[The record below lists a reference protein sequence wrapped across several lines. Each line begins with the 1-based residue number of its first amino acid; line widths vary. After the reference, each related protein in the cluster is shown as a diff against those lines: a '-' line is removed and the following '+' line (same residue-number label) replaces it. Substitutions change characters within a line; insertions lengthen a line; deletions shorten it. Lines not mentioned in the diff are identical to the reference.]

1 MTGRAGQA
9 GRPGRA
15 GRPSF
20 TDVLGQRLL
29 VCDGAM
35 GTMLHAAGCALDRAL
50 PEVSLSDPKLV
61 AAIHES
67 YISAGADV
75 IQTNTFGANRLWLA
89 GHGYPDQVEEINRAA
104 VEIAREAAGAGPNAA
119 QAVSWRRGP
128 ASHRAEWRAS
138 GTTKRSAREGGHD
151 ASERSGREVFVAGS
165 VSPAVTARQRRQ
177 VGAAERQEVLAE
189 QIRSLAAAGVDLLIL
204 ETYGYLDELAEAVT
218 VASGVCDV
226 PIVAQATFADDGRTL
241 GGETP
246 HEVASVL
253 GELPVVMLGTNC
265 TIGPQRMLA
274 VVESLVRYAAL
285 PVSAQPNAGQ
295 PRKVGHRR
303 FEFSIDPSYFA
314 RYLRRFAEAGAAMV
328 GGCCGTTPTHIEAAV
343 ADVSGLPVPGM
354 RVSTRPRSPR
364 PGPGQAGP
372 GEPGPGEGTGGA
384 STATGLLA
392 ARLATRDFVVAAEI
406 PAPDGSAAVGGTAT
420 ETVTAL
426 REQGLDLFA
435 VTSPENP
442 RAHRDS
448 LGMAV
453 HLQAHGGVETIVTM
467 TTWDKT
473 IMTLQADLLG
483 AHALGIRSVICE
495 TGNPPVLG
503 DYPAVDGIWEVDSL
517 GLVALLAGLN
527 AGRDLDGLP
536 LTTKTSFCIGAR
548 VNPGAPDA
556 GAEFERAGAEL
567 AAGAHFL
574 VTRPLYELDS
584 LRQLTAVLAGTRV
597 PVLACIAP
605 LRSFEEA
612 DYLAHEVPEVS
623 MPAATLRAMERAGR
637 AAARATGLHLAADL
651 LAEARPLVDGVVLT
665 VPEGD
670 AAALGPLLAVL
681 A

>member
-1 MTGRAGQA
+1 MTGRTG
-9 GRPGRA
+9 
-15 GRPSF
+15 F

-50 PEVSLSDPKLV
+50 PEVNLSDPKLV

-67 YISAGADV
+67 YIAAGADI

-119 QAVSWRRGP
+119 TALRRPG
-128 ASHRAEWRAS
+128 AEDEPSRSVTWRAS
-138 GTTKRSAREGGHD
+138 GTTKRNAREGGHH
-151 ASERSGREVFVAGS
+151 ASDRRDREVFVAGS
-165 VSPAVTARQRRQ
+165 VSPAVTARLRRQ
-177 VGAAERQEVLAE
+177 VGAAERNDVIAE
-189 QIRSLAAAGVDLLIL
+189 QVRSLTAAGVDLLIL
-204 ETYGYLDELAEAVT
+204 ETFGYLDELAEAVE
-218 VASGVCDV
+218 VASGLCDV
-226 PIVAQATFADDGRTL
+226 PIVAQATFADDGCTL

-253 GELPVVMLGTNC
+253 GELPIVMLGTNC

-274 VVESLVRYAAL
+274 VVESLVQYATL

-303 FEFSIDPSYFA
+303 FEFSIDATYFA
-314 RYLRRFAEAGAAMV
+314 RYLRRFAETGAAMV

-343 ADVSGLPVPGM
+343 ANVSDLPVPGV
-354 RVSTRPRSPR
+354 RASTRARPPR
-364 PGPGQAGP
+364 PATGGAGPGQAGR
-372 GEPGPGEGTGGA
+372 
-384 STATGLLA
+384 ATGILA
-392 ARLATRDFVVAAEI
+392 ARLAAHDFVVAAEI
-406 PAPDGSAAVGGTAT
+406 PAPDDGAIPA
-420 ETVTAL
+420 ETVTVL

-435 VTSPENP
+435 VTSPWSP

-453 HLQAHGGVETIVTM
+453 HLQAHGGVETVVTM

-483 AHALGIRSVICE
+483 AHALGIRSVVCE

-517 GLVALLAGLN
+517 GLVTLLAGLN

-536 LTTKTSFCIGAR
+536 LTTKTSFCIGTR
-548 VNPGAPDA
+548 VNPGAPDT
-556 GAEFERAGAEL
+556 GAEFERVRAEV

-584 LRQLTAVLAGTRV
+584 LRQMGAALAGTRV
-597 PVLACIAP
+597 PVLASVAP
-605 LRSFEEA
+605 LRSFEDA
-612 DYLAHEVPEVS
+612 DYLAHEVPEVT
-623 MPAATLRAMERAGR
+623 MPAATLRAMERAGP
-637 AAARATGLHLAADL
+637 AAARATGLRLAADL
-651 LAEARPLVDGVVLT
+651 LAEARPLVDGVVIH
-665 VPEGD
+665 PPDGD
-670 AAALGPLLAVL
+670 VAALGPLLVAVR
-681 A
+681 

>member
-1 MTGRAGQA
+1 MTGGARL
-9 GRPGRA
+9 
-15 GRPSF
+15 
-20 TDVLGQRLL
+20 TDALGQRLI

-50 PEVSLSDPKLV
+50 PAVNLSDPKLV

-89 GHGYPDQVEEINRAA
+89 VHGYPDQAEEINRAA
-104 VEIAREAAGAGPNAA
+104 VGIAREM
-119 QAVSWRRGP
+119 
-128 ASHRAEWRAS
+128 S
-138 GTTKRSAREGGHD
+138 G
-151 ASERSGREVFVAGS
+151 RSGREVFVAGS

-177 VGAAERQEVLAE
+177 VGAAERQDVIAE
-189 QIRSLAAAGVDLLIL
+189 QIRSLAAAGVDLIIL
-204 ETYGYLDELAEAVT
+204 ETFGYLDELAEAVT
-218 VASGVCDV
+218 AASGVCDL

-246 HEVASVL
+246 HEVATVL
-253 GELPVVMLGTNC
+253 GELPIVMLGTNC

-274 VVESLVRYAAL
+274 VVESLVRYSTL

-303 FEFSIDPSYFA
+303 FEFSIDATYFA

-328 GGCCGTTPTHIEAAV
+328 GGCCGTTPTHIEAA
-343 ADVSGLPVPGM
+343 AANVSDLPVPGP
-354 RVSTRPRSPR
+354 RASTRPRPPR
-364 PGPGQAGP
+364 PARAAAGA
-372 GEPGPGEGTGGA
+372 GGA
-384 STATGLLA
+384 STGTGILA
-392 ARLATRDFVVAAEI
+392 ARLAARDFVVAAEI
-406 PAPDGSAAVGGTAT
+406 PAPDGGAIPA
-420 ETVTAL
+420 ENVTAL
-426 REQGLDLFA
+426 RGQGLDLFT

-448 LGMAV
+448 VGMAV
-453 HLQAHGGVETIVTM
+453 QLQAQGGAETIVTM

-527 AGRDLDGLP
+527 AGRDLDGLA
-536 LTTKTSFCIGAR
+536 TATQTSFCIGAR
-548 VNPGAPDA
+548 VNPGAPDPD
-556 GAEFERAGAEL
+556 AEFERVRAEA

-574 VTRPLYELDS
+574 ITRPLYELDS
-584 LRQLTAVLAGTRV
+584 LRPMTAALGADGARRARV
-597 PVLACIAP
+597 PVLACITP

-612 DYLAHEVPEVS
+612 DYLAHEVPDVT
-623 MPAATLRAMERAGR
+623 MPAATLRAMEYAGQ
-637 AAARATGLHLAADL
+637 AAARATGLRLAADL
-651 LAEARPLVDGVVLT
+651 LAEARPLVGGVVLT
-665 VPEGD
+665 IHEGD
-670 AAALGPLLAVL
+670 VAALGPLLSVL

>member
-1 MTGRAGQA
+1 MTGGAR
-9 GRPGRA
+9 
-15 GRPSF
+15 F
-20 TDVLGQRLL
+20 TDALGRRLI

-104 VEIAREAAGAGPNAA
+104 VGIAREM
-119 QAVSWRRGP
+119 
-128 ASHRAEWRAS
+128 
-138 GTTKRSAREGGHD
+138 
-151 ASERSGREVFVAGS
+151 SERSGREVFVAGS

-177 VGAAERQEVLAE
+177 VGAAERQDVIAE
-189 QIRSLAAAGVDLLIL
+189 QIRSLAAAGVDLIIL
-204 ETYGYLDELAEAVT
+204 ETFGYLDELAEAVT
-218 VASGVCDV
+218 AASGVCDL

-246 HEVASVL
+246 HEVATVL
-253 GELPVVMLGTNC
+253 GELPIVMLGTNC

-274 VVESLVRYAAL
+274 VVESLVRYSML

-303 FEFSIDPSYFA
+303 FEFSIDATYFA

-328 GGCCGTTPTHIEAAV
+328 GGCCGTTPTHIEAA
-343 ADVSGLPVPGM
+343 AANVSDLPVPGP
-354 RVSTRPRSPR
+354 RASTRPRRPR
-364 PGPGQAGP
+364 PARAGP
-372 GEPGPGEGTGGA
+372 GVAGAGGA
-384 STATGLLA
+384 STGTGILA
-392 ARLATRDFVVAAEI
+392 ARLAARDFVVAAEI
-406 PAPDGSAAVGGTAT
+406 PAPDGGAIPA

-426 REQGLDLFA
+426 RGQGLDLFT

-453 HLQAHGGVETIVTM
+453 QLQAQGGAETIVTM

-495 TGNPPVLG
+495 TGSPPVLG
-503 DYPAVDGIWEVDSL
+503 DYPAVDGIWEVDSP

-536 LTTKTSFCIGAR
+536 LTTKTSFCIGSR

-556 GAEFERAGAEL
+556 GAELERVRAEVT
-567 AAGAHFL
+567 AGAHFL

-584 LRQLTAVLAGTRV
+584 LRHMTAALGADGARGAPV
-597 PVLACIAP
+597 PVLACITP

-612 DYLAHEVPEVS
+612 DYLAHEVPDVN
-623 MPAATLRAMERAGR
+623 MPAAALRAMEYAGQ
-637 AAARATGLHLAADL
+637 AAARATGLRLAADL
-651 LAEARPLVDGVVLT
+651 LAEARPLVGGVVLT
-665 VPEGD
+665 MHEGD
-670 AAALGPLLAVL
+670 VAALGPLLAVL

>member
-1 MTGRAGQA
+1 MTGGAR
-9 GRPGRA
+9 
-15 GRPSF
+15 F
-20 TDVLGQRLL
+20 TDALGQRLI

-50 PEVSLSDPKLV
+50 PEVNLSDPKLV

-104 VEIAREAAGAGPNAA
+104 VGIAREM
-119 QAVSWRRGP
+119 
-128 ASHRAEWRAS
+128 
-138 GTTKRSAREGGHD
+138 
-151 ASERSGREVFVAGS
+151 SERSGREIFVAGS

-177 VGAAERQEVLAE
+177 VGAAERQDVIAE
-189 QIRSLAAAGVDLLIL
+189 QIRSLATGVDLIIL
-204 ETYGYLDELAEAVT
+204 ETFGYLDELAEAVT
-218 VASGVCDV
+218 AASGVCDL

-246 HEVASVL
+246 HEVATVL
-253 GELPVVMLGTNC
+253 GELPIVMLGTNC

-274 VVESLVRYAAL
+274 VVESLVRYSTL

-303 FEFSIDPSYFA
+303 FEFSIDATYFA

-328 GGCCGTTPTHIEAAV
+328 GGCCGTTPTHIEAA
-343 ADVSGLPVPGM
+343 AANVSDLPAPGP
-354 RVSTRPRSPR
+354 RASTRPRPPR
-364 PGPGQAGP
+364 PARSGPGGAGA
-372 GEPGPGEGTGGA
+372 GGA
-384 STATGLLA
+384 STGTGILA
-392 ARLATRDFVVAAEI
+392 ARLAARDFVVAAEI
-406 PAPDGSAAVGGTAT
+406 PAPDGGAIPA

-426 REQGLDLFA
+426 RGQGLDLFT

-453 HLQAHGGVETIVTM
+453 QLQAQGGAETIVTM

-495 TGNPPVLG
+495 TGSPPVLG
-503 DYPAVDGIWEVDSL
+503 DYPAVDGIWEVDSP

-536 LTTKTSFCIGAR
+536 LTTKTSFCIGSR

-556 GAEFERAGAEL
+556 GAELERVRAEV

-584 LRQLTAVLAGTRV
+584 LRHMTAALGADGARRARV
-597 PVLACIAP
+597 PVLACITP

-612 DYLAHEVPEVS
+612 DYLAHEVPDVT
-623 MPAATLRAMERAGR
+623 MPAATLRAMERAGQ
-637 AAARATGLHLAADL
+637 AAARATGLRLAADL
-651 LAEARPLVDGVVLT
+651 LAEARPLVGGVVLT
-665 VPEGD
+665 MHEGD
-670 AAALGPLLAVL
+670 VAALGPLLAVL

>member
-1 MTGRAGQA
+1 MTGAAG
-9 GRPGRA
+9 
-15 GRPSF
+15 F
-20 TDVLGQRLL
+20 TGVLGQRLL

-61 AAIHES
+61 ATIHES
-67 YISAGADV
+67 YVSAGADV

-89 GHGYPDQVEEINRAA
+89 GHGYAGQVGEINRAA
-104 VEIAREAAGAGPNAA
+104 AGIAREM
-119 QAVSWRRGP
+119 
-128 ASHRAEWRAS
+128 
-138 GTTKRSAREGGHD
+138 
-151 ASERSGREVFVAGS
+151 SERSGREVFVAGS
-165 VSPAVTARQRRQ
+165 VSPAVRARQRRQ
-177 VGAAERQEVLAE
+177 VGAAERQDVIAE
-189 QIRSLAAAGVDLLIL
+189 QVSALAAAGVDLLIL
-204 ETYGYLDELAEAVT
+204 ETFGYLDELAEAVA
-218 VASGVCDV
+218 VAGGVCDLPV
-226 PIVAQATFADDGRTL
+226 VAQATFAEDGRTL

-253 GELPVVMLGTNC
+253 GELPIVMLGANC
-265 TIGPQRMLA
+265 TTGPQRMLG
-274 VVESLVRYAAL
+274 VVESLVRYSAL

-303 FEFSIDPSYFA
+303 FEFSIDATYFA

-343 ADVSGLPVPGM
+343 ANVSDLPVPGV
-354 RVSTRPRSPR
+354 RGGTRPRSSR
-364 PGPGQAGP
+364 PAPGQP
-372 GEPGPGEGTGGA
+372 GRGGTGAGEA
-384 STATGLLA
+384 STGTGILA
-392 ARLATRDFVVAAEI
+392 ARLAAGDFVVAAEI
-406 PAPDGSAAVGGTAT
+406 PAPDGGTIPA
-420 ETVTAL
+420 ETVTTL
-426 REQGLDLFA
+426 RTHGLDLFA

-453 HLQAHGGVETIVTM
+453 QLQAQGGAETIVTM

-495 TGNPPVLG
+495 TGSPPVLG

-536 LTTKTSFCIGAR
+536 LATTTSFCIGSR
-548 VNPGAPDA
+548 VNPAAPDA
-556 GAEFERAGAEL
+556 GAEFERVRAEV

-574 VTRPLYELDS
+574 ITRPLYELDS
-584 LRQLTAVLAGTRV
+584 LRRMAAALGAGGAQGAIGATGTRV
-597 PVLACIAP
+597 PVLASVAP
-605 LRSFEEA
+605 LRSFEDA
-612 DYLAHEVPEVS
+612 DYLAHEVPEVHI
-623 MPAATLRAMERAGR
+623 PPATLRAMEDAGPTQ
-637 AAARATGLHLAADL
+637 ARATGLRLSADL
-651 LAEARPLVDGVVLT
+651 LAQARPLVDGVVLT
-665 VPEGD
+665 THEGD
-670 AAALGPLLAVL
+670 VAALGPLLAAL

>member
-1 MTGRAGQA
+1 MTGRA
-9 GRPGRA
+9 R
-15 GRPSF
+15 F
-20 TDVLGQRLL
+20 TDVLGQRLI

-67 YISAGADV
+67 YVSAGVDV

-104 VEIAREAAGAGPNAA
+104 VGIAREM
-119 QAVSWRRGP
+119 
-128 ASHRAEWRAS
+128 
-138 GTTKRSAREGGHD
+138 
-151 ASERSGREVFVAGS
+151 SERSGREVFVAGS

-177 VGAAERQEVLAE
+177 VGAAERRDVLAE
-189 QIRSLAAAGVDLLIL
+189 QVGALAAAGVDLIIL
-204 ETYGYLDELAEAVT
+204 ETFGYLDELAEAVAA
-218 VASGVCDV
+218 ASGVCDL

-274 VVESLVRYAAL
+274 VVESLVRYSTV

-303 FEFSIDPSYFA
+303 FEFSIDASYFA

-328 GGCCGTTPTHIEAAV
+328 GGCCGTTPTHVEAA
-343 ADVSGLPVPGM
+343 AANLSDLPVPGP
-354 RVSTRPRSPR
+354 RASTRPRPAR
-364 PGPGQAGP
+364 AARTGPGEAGAAGP
-372 GEPGPGEGTGGA
+372 GTGI
-384 STATGLLA
+384 LA
-392 ARLATRDFVVAAEI
+392 ARLAARDFVVAAGIPVPDGGAI
-406 PAPDGSAAVGGTAT
+406 PA

-426 REQGLDLFA
+426 RGQGLDLFT

-448 LGMAV
+448 VGMAV
-453 HLQAHGGVETIVTM
+453 QLQAQGGVETIVTM

-495 TGNPPVLG
+495 TGSPPVLG

-536 LTTKTSFCIGAR
+536 LTTKTSFCIGSR

-556 GAEFERAGAEL
+556 GAELERVRAEV

-584 LRQLTAVLAGTRV
+584 LRRMTAGVRV
-597 PVLACIAP
+597 PVLACITP

-612 DYLAHEVPEVS
+612 DYLAHEVPDVNV
-623 MPAATLRAMERAGR
+623 PAGMLRAMERAGP
-637 AAARATGLHLAADL
+637 AAARATGLRLAADL
-651 LAEARPLVDGVVLT
+651 LAEARPLADGVVLT
-665 VPEGD
+665 TPEGD
-670 AAALGPLLAVL
+670 AAALVPLLAVL

>member
-1 MTGRAGQA
+1 MTGGAR
-9 GRPGRA
+9 
-15 GRPSF
+15 F
-20 TDVLGQRLL
+20 TDALGQRLI

-50 PEVSLSDPKLV
+50 PEVNLSDPKLV

-89 GHGYPDQVEEINRAA
+89 GHGYHDQVEEINRAA
-104 VEIAREAAGAGPNAA
+104 VGIAREM
-119 QAVSWRRGP
+119 
-128 ASHRAEWRAS
+128 
-138 GTTKRSAREGGHD
+138 
-151 ASERSGREVFVAGS
+151 SERSGREVFVAGS

-177 VGAAERQEVLAE
+177 AGAAERQDVIAE
-189 QIRSLAAAGVDLLIL
+189 QIRSLAAAGVDLIIL
-204 ETYGYLDELAEAVT
+204 ETFGYLDELAEAVT
-218 VASGVCDV
+218 AASGVCDL

-246 HEVASVL
+246 HEVATVL
-253 GELPVVMLGTNC
+253 GELPIVMLGTNC
-265 TIGPQRMLA
+265 TVGPQRMLA
-274 VVESLVRYAAL
+274 VVESLVRYSTL

-303 FEFSIDPSYFA
+303 FEFSIDATYFA

-328 GGCCGTTPTHIEAAV
+328 GGCCGTTPTHIEAA
-343 ADVSGLPVPGM
+343 AANVSDLPVPGP
-354 RVSTRPRSPR
+354 RASTRPRPPR
-364 PGPGQAGP
+364 PARAGP
-372 GEPGPGEGTGGA
+372 GAGGA
-384 STATGLLA
+384 STGTGILA
-392 ARLATRDFVVAAEI
+392 ARLAARDFVVAAEI
-406 PAPDGSAAVGGTAT
+406 PAPDGGAIPA

-426 REQGLDLFA
+426 RGQGLDLFT

-453 HLQAHGGVETIVTM
+453 QLQAQGGVETIVTM

-495 TGNPPVLG
+495 TGSPPVLG
-503 DYPAVDGIWEVDSL
+503 DYPAVDGIWEVDSP

-536 LTTKTSFCIGAR
+536 LTTKTSFCIGSR

-556 GAEFERAGAEL
+556 GAELERVRAEV

-584 LRQLTAVLAGTRV
+584 LRHMTAAFDAGGAKGARV
-597 PVLACIAP
+597 PVLACITP

-612 DYLAHEVPEVS
+612 DYLAHEVPDVN
-623 MPAATLRAMERAGR
+623 MPAATLRAMECAGQ
-637 AAARATGLHLAADL
+637 AAARATGLRLAADL
-651 LAEARPLVDGVVLT
+651 LAEARPLVGGVVLT
-665 VPEGD
+665 MHEGD
-670 AAALGPLLAVL
+670 VAALGPLLAVL

>member
-1 MTGRAGQA
+1 
-9 GRPGRA
+9 
-15 GRPSF
+15 
-20 TDVLGQRLL
+20 
-29 VCDGAM
+29 M

-50 PEVSLSDPKLV
+50 PEVNLSDPKLV

-67 YISAGADV
+67 YVSAGADV

-104 VEIAREAAGAGPNAA
+104 VGIAREM
-119 QAVSWRRGP
+119 
-128 ASHRAEWRAS
+128 
-138 GTTKRSAREGGHD
+138 
-151 ASERSGREVFVAGS
+151 SERSGREVFVAGS

-177 VGAAERQEVLAE
+177 VGAAERRDVLAE

-204 ETYGYLDELAEAVT
+204 ETFGYLDELAEAVA
-218 VASGVCDV
+218 VAAGACDV

-253 GELPVVMLGTNC
+253 GGLPVVMLGTNC

-274 VVESLVRYAAL
+274 VVESLVRYSAL

-303 FEFSIDPSYFA
+303 FEFSIDASYFA

-328 GGCCGTTPTHIEAAV
+328 GGCCGTTPTHIEAA
-343 ADVSGLPVPGM
+343 AANVSDLPVPGPPAG
-354 RVSTRPRSPR
+354 TRPRAPR
-364 PGPGQAGP
+364 PAQAGP
-372 GEPGPGEGTGGA
+372 GGAGAGEAGTG
-384 STATGLLA
+384 TGILA
-392 ARLATRDFVVAAEI
+392 ARLAARDFAVAAGI
-406 PAPDGSAAVGGTAT
+406 PAPDGGAVPA

-426 REQGLDLFA
+426 RARGLDLFT

-453 HLQAHGGVETIVTM
+453 QLQAQGGVETIVTM

-483 AHALGIRSVICE
+483 AHALGIRSIICE
-495 TGNPPVLG
+495 TGSPPVLG

-536 LTTKTSFCIGAR
+536 LTTKTSFCIGTR

-556 GAEFERAGAEL
+556 AAETERVRAEVT
-567 AAGAHFL
+567 AGAHFL
-574 VTRPLYELDS
+574 VTRPLYEVGS
-584 LRQLTAVLAGTRV
+584 LRRMTAALGADGAKAARV
-597 PVLACIAP
+597 PVLACITP

-612 DYLAHEVPEVS
+612 DYLAHEVPDVS
-623 MPAATLRAMERAGR
+623 VPAATLRAMESAGQ
-637 AAARATGLHLAADL
+637 AAARATGLRLAADL
-651 LAEARPLVDGVVLT
+651 LAEARALADGVVLT
-665 VPEGD
+665 MPDGD

>member
-1 MTGRAGQA
+1 
-9 GRPGRA
+9 
-15 GRPSF
+15 
-20 TDVLGQRLL
+20 
-29 VCDGAM
+29 
-35 GTMLHAAGCALDRAL
+35 
-50 PEVSLSDPKLV
+50 V
-61 AAIHES
+61 AA
-67 YISAGADV
+67 
-75 IQTNTFGANRLWLA
+75 
-89 GHGYPDQVEEINRAA
+89 
-104 VEIAREAAGAGPNAA
+104 
-119 QAVSWRRGP
+119 
-128 ASHRAEWRAS
+128 
-138 GTTKRSAREGGHD
+138 
-151 ASERSGREVFVAGS
+151 
-165 VSPAVTARQRRQ
+165 
-177 VGAAERQEVLAE
+177 
-189 QIRSLAAAGVDLLIL
+189 
-204 ETYGYLDELAEAVT
+204 
-218 VASGVCDV
+218 ASGVCDL

-274 VVESLVRYAAL
+274 VVESLVRYSTV

-303 FEFSIDPSYFA
+303 FEFSIDASYFA

-328 GGCCGTTPTHIEAAV
+328 GGCCGTTPTHVEAA
-343 ADVSGLPVPGM
+343 AANLSDLPVPGP
-354 RVSTRPRSPR
+354 RASTRPRPAR
-364 PGPGQAGP
+364 AARTGPGEAGAAGP
-372 GEPGPGEGTGGA
+372 GTGI
-384 STATGLLA
+384 LA
-392 ARLATRDFVVAAEI
+392 ARLAARDFVVAAGI
-406 PAPDGSAAVGGTAT
+406 PAPDGGAIPA

-426 REQGLDLFA
+426 RGQGLDLFT

-448 LGMAV
+448 VGMAV
-453 HLQAHGGVETIVTM
+453 QLQAQGGVETIVTM

-495 TGNPPVLG
+495 TGSPPVLG

-536 LTTKTSFCIGAR
+536 LTTKTSFCIGSR

-556 GAEFERAGAEL
+556 GAELERVRAEV

-584 LRQLTAVLAGTRV
+584 LRRMTAGVRV
-597 PVLACIAP
+597 PVLACITP

-612 DYLAHEVPEVS
+612 DYLAHEVPDVNV
-623 MPAATLRAMERAGR
+623 PAGMLRAMERAGP
-637 AAARATGLHLAADL
+637 AAARATGLRLAADL
-651 LAEARPLVDGVVLT
+651 LAEARPLADGVVLT
-665 VPEGD
+665 TPEGD
-670 AAALGPLLAVL
+670 AAALAPLLAVL

>member
-1 MTGRAGQA
+1 MTGGAR
-9 GRPGRA
+9 
-15 GRPSF
+15 F
-20 TDVLGQRLL
+20 TDALGQRLI

-50 PEVSLSDPKLV
+50 PEVNLSDPKLV

-104 VEIAREAAGAGPNAA
+104 VGIAREMAE
-119 QAVSWRRGP
+119 RG
-128 ASHRAEWRAS
+128 
-138 GTTKRSAREGGHD
+138 
-151 ASERSGREVFVAGS
+151 GREVFVAGS

-177 VGAAERQEVLAE
+177 VGAAERQDVLAE
-189 QIRSLAAAGVDLLIL
+189 QVRSLAAAGVDVLIL
-204 ETYGYLDELAEAVT
+204 ETFVYLDELAEAVT
-218 VASGVCDV
+218 AASGVCDL

-246 HEVASVL
+246 HEVTSAL
-253 GELPVVMLGTNC
+253 GDLPIAMLGTNC
-265 TIGPQRMLA
+265 TIGPHRMLA
-274 VVESLVRYAAL
+274 VVESLVQYATL

-303 FEFSIDPSYFA
+303 FEFSIDATYFA

-328 GGCCGTTPTHIEAAV
+328 GGCCGTTPTHIEAA
-343 ADVSGLPVPGM
+343 AANVSDLPVPGP
-354 RVSTRPRSPR
+354 RASTRPRPPR
-364 PGPGQAGP
+364 PARAGR
-372 GEPGPGEGTGGA
+372 GGAGAGGA
-384 STATGLLA
+384 STGTGILA
-392 ARLATRDFVVAAEI
+392 ARLAARDFVVAAEI
-406 PAPDGSAAVGGTAT
+406 PAPDGGPIPA
-420 ETVTAL
+420 ENVTAL
-426 REQGLDLFA
+426 RGQGLDLFA

-453 HLQAHGGVETIVTM
+453 QLQAQGGVETIVTM

-495 TGNPPVLG
+495 TGSPPVLG
-503 DYPAVDGIWEVDSL
+503 DYPAVDGIWEVDSP

-536 LTTKTSFCIGAR
+536 LTTQTSFCIGSR

-556 GAEFERAGAEL
+556 GAEFERVRAEV

-574 VTRPLYELDS
+574 ITRPLYELDS
-584 LRQLTAVLAGTRV
+584 LRRMATALAGTGL
-597 PVLACIAP
+597 PVLASIAP
-605 LRSFEEA
+605 LRTFEDA
-612 DYLAHEVPEVS
+612 DYLAHEVPEVN
-623 MPAATLRAMERAGR
+623 MPAAALRAMERAGAAGP
-637 AAARATGLHLAADL
+637 AAARVTGLRLAADL
-651 LAEARPLVDGVVLT
+651 LAEARPLVDGVVLRT
-665 VPEGD
+665 PDGD
-670 AAALGPLLAVL
+670 VAALGPLLAVL